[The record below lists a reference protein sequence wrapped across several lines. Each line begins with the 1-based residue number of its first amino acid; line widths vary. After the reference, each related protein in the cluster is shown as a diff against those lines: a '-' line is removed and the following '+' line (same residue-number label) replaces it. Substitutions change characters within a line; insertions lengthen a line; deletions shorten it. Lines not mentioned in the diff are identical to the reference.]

1 MVMCLFGWLASWAGF
16 WSQPQ
21 LYLFKVLPD
30 RTIMTMRLRMEVCI
44 EVSELWCTTTL
55 LQEPRVKFLVWWCY
69 VYSRR
74 QPWSRSGLSEL
85 VPIVCHSSKKDGM
98 IEPPLDNRLIQLDLR
113 MKLWT
118 WFEKTKTPIR
128 QLSLVG
134 EVFILSLPRTV

>member
-1 MVMCLFGWLASWAGF
+1 
-16 WSQPQ
+16 
-21 LYLFKVLPD
+21 
-30 RTIMTMRLRMEVCI
+30 
-44 EVSELWCTTTL
+44 
-55 LQEPRVKFLVWWCY
+55 
-69 VYSRR
+69 
-74 QPWSRSGLSEL
+74 
-85 VPIVCHSSKKDGM
+85 M